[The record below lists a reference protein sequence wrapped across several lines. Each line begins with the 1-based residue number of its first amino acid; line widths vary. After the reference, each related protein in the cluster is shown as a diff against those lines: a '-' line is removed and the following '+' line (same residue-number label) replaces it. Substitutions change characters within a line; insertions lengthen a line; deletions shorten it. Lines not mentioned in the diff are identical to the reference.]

1 MVSVKKRAGTM
12 QEFDKV
18 KLKMSFVNAGAK
30 EEHATRVADSIAA
43 KVTEGMA
50 TQEVKRL
57 AASELRGLDQ
67 SAAQKYE
74 TFKPPNQT
82 KTVTA

>member
-1 MVSVKKRAGTM
+1 MVSLKKRAGTM

-18 KLKMSFVNAGAK
+18 KLKTSLVNAGAK
-30 EEHATRVADSIAA
+30 EEHAAGVVDSIAA

-50 TQEVKRL
+50 TQEVRRL
-57 AASELRGLDQ
+57 VAAELRGLDQ
-67 SAAQKYE
+67 NAAQKYE
-74 TFKPPNQT
+74 TFQKQA